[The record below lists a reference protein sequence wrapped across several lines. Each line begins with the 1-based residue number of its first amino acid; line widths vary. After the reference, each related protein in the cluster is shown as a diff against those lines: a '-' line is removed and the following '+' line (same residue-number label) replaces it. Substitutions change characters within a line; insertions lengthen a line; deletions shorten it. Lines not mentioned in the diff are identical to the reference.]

1 MKLSKT
7 LGCSGCETSGNLIL
21 DLYEPDT
28 QSRAF
33 AEKFIH
39 QVFARAYG
47 ANLTQY
53 LPQLMALRKK
63 DNRMIAAL
71 GMRQADSGPLF
82 LETYLD
88 APVEDVISQM
98 HGSTV
103 PRNRIME
110 IGNLASVHRGGL
122 RQLIVALTS
131 YLSGAGIEWV
141 VFTAV
146 PAVRNAFTTLDLN
159 LHPLAPADKSRLT
172 ITEQNTWGRYY
183 ETGPVVV
190 AGRVEE
196 GYARLGELIE
206 LEKAMNLSCYLWQ
219 YAFAAGYQQRLINTK
234 STNRLMRAV

>member
-7 LGCSGCETSGNLIL
+7 PGCSRCETSDNLIL

-28 QSRAF
+28 LSRSL

-39 QVFARAYG
+39 QVFARAYD

-53 LPQLMALRKK
+53 LPHLMALRNK
-63 DNRMIAAL
+63 DHRMIAAL

-98 HGSTV
+98 QGFTV
-103 PRNRIME
+103 PRDRIME
-110 IGNLASVHRGGL
+110 IGNLASVHRSGL

-146 PAVRNAFTTLDLN
+146 PAVRNAFTALDLN
-159 LHPLAPADKSRLT
+159 LHSLAEADKSRLT
-172 ITEQNTWGRYY
+172 ATEQIAWGRYY

-196 GYARLGELIE
+196 GYRRLGELIE
-206 LEKAMNLSCYLWQ
+206 LEKAMSLSCYLWQ
-219 YAFAAGYQQRLINTK
+219 YAFAAGYQQRFINTK
-234 STNRLMRAV
+234 STKQFKRAV